1 MAAAV
6 LPEVTV
12 GRRAFPMAQQLF
24 MGQPTSTPAQ
34 MVVGWY
40 DSSVHPE
47 SGSFALVQTGAGL
60 DDLIGEI
67 IGVTFNR
74 RTVYAYVLQAA
85 TLPDAQMLALARRA
99 YAGLYRLSLEQITA
113 AVAPVA

>member
-1 MAAAV
+1 MTPSV

-12 GRRAFPMAQQLF
+12 GRRAFPVAQALF
-24 MGQPTSTPAQ
+24 MGQPTSSPQ
-34 MVVGWY
+34 ELVVGWY

-47 SGSFALVQTGAGL
+47 SGSFALVAAGAGF

-67 IGVTFNR
+67 IGVTFNK
-74 RTVYAYVLQAA
+74 RTVYAYVIETA
-85 TLPDAQMLALARRA
+85 TLPDPQVIGLARRA
-99 YAGLYRLSLEQITA
+99 FAGLYRLSLEQLTA